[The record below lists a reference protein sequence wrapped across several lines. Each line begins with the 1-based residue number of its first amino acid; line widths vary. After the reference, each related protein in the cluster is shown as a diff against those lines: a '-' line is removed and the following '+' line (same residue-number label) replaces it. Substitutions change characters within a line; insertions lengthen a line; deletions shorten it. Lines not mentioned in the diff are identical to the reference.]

1 MEVIDSWLLDDET
14 VPRKQRHTARRIWQ
28 RLVAEHRAVLAE
40 VTVSRYVARRRVELG
55 LDRVQVAVP
64 QTHPPGA
71 EALCGVSHA
80 SPIGRP
86 EICGVRSVQAPVGS
100 PFRSVES
107 A

>member
-1 MEVIDSWLLDDET
+1 MMR
-14 VPRKQRHTARRIWQ
+14 PC
-28 RLVAEHRAVLAE
+28 RASSGTPPGRFGSGWSPSTLGVLAE